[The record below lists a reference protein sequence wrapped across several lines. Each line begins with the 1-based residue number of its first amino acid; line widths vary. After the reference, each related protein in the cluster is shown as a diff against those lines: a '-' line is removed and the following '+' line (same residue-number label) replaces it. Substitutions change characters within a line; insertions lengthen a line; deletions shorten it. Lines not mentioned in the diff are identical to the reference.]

1 MACAGFDLHQRQAV
15 GRARAADAVA
25 PFAEGG
31 VGAEPFDDRLQGGDL
46 AAAFV
51 DPHILVG
58 QFTAGALPVLV
69 AAHVS
74 VEGFAALIDQ
84 FVEVGAVGG
93 EMPS

>member
-1 MACAGFDLHQRQAV
+1 M
-15 GRARAADAVA
+15 
-25 PFAEGG
+25 
-31 VGAEPFDDRLQGGDL
+31 
-46 AAAFV
+46 

-58 QFTAGALPVLV
+58 QFTDGALPVLV